1 MSAGDNC
8 VLPHLGSK
16 AQQHDAIF
24 TEAIQLLDSMK
35 SSPSCNRVAVTR
47 LVTSCQFTGAKDTSD
62 SQVYEYETLD
72 RIRSMYAARLAI
84 CELNGAGA
92 SVPAH
97 CLTVAVSPPP
107 RSRFRF
113 SFTNKRQPPDTGI
126 DLLPDD
132 VLGQCLKALES
143 RPQWWTSYSNNRQNA
158 MVICQAAR
166 IEVEREELLDLHR
179 AIAKTSSKLHE
190 GLEAALN
197 NAAMESSRHIT
208 FLEEV
213 RAMQKSLVDDLEK
226 SASVTQNA
234 LDRLLQEIWSGLD
247 SIATSASSVM
257 NNLRGEADTLAKVK
271 MPYLYCSTDTNTG
284 QELRDASGSVRSLQ
298 DTLNEV
304 QVNAISRS
312 QEVIRMHE
320 EDALAYRD
328 VASVL
333 HHSLES
339 IVDTDMARLFQR
351 MMTFDSSL
359 VCI

>member
-1 MSAGDNC
+1 
-8 VLPHLGSK
+8 
-16 AQQHDAIF
+16 
-24 TEAIQLLDSMK
+24 
-35 SSPSCNRVAVTR
+35 
-47 LVTSCQFTGAKDTSD
+47 
-62 SQVYEYETLD
+62 
-72 RIRSMYAARLAI
+72 
-84 CELNGAGA
+84 
-92 SVPAH
+92 
-97 CLTVAVSPPP
+97 
-107 RSRFRF
+107 
-113 SFTNKRQPPDTGI
+113 
-126 DLLPDD
+126 
-132 VLGQCLKALES
+132 
-143 RPQWWTSYSNNRQNA
+143 

-190 GLEAALN
+190 GLEAALR

-213 RAMQKSLVDDLEK
+213 WAMQERLAADLEK
-226 SASVTQNA
+226 SAFVTQNA

-257 NNLRGEADTLAKVK
+257 DNLRGEAGTLAKVK
-271 MPYLYCSTDTNTG
+271 TAYFYCSRNTNTG
-284 QELRDASGSVRSLQ
+284 QELRNTSGSVRSLQ
-298 DTLNEV
+298 DTLNQV
-304 QVNAISRS
+304 QDNTISQS

-320 EDALAYRD
+320 EDVLAYRD

-359 VCI
+359 VCF